1 MKQPEDN
8 KTLDLLSGESQTLT
22 PSKEVTLC
30 SFHIST
36 CSGEVV
42 EWRGLT
48 MRQAKAMYAATE
60 KRLPDNVKSYGWEV
74 QA

>member
-1 MKQPEDN
+1 MKQPEDIY
-8 KTLDLLSGESQTLT
+8 TMDMLSNETLT
-22 PSKEVTLC
+22 PSKEVTMC

-60 KRLPDNVKSYGWEV
+60 KHLPDNVKSYGWEV
-74 QA
+74 AG